1 MITAPDRPAPGYP
14 LKNDYAD
21 GTGLCQIRARW
32 LNAVADFLLGLDI
45 RYQDDI
51 SEPYIDRTS
60 PNPADWVIY
69 IPTTGAGGL
78 DLSTAAFGYKIDP
91 NGDNP
96 DLVRI
101 YAGEID
107 RIPVAQTD
115 LTVADGNYVYVRRT
129 IANDTMAIYAGASVP
144 ADSAT
149 YRYYKLYEFTVT
161 GGAASIKKIWR
172 PFSIET
178 LPSPP
183 DTENDYVLMSI
194 AGVVQWVQTEE
205 FACPV

>member
-1 MITAPDRPAPGYP
+1 MALATKRWVNGRLEDVAPGAAHLRRLQYP
-14 LKNDYAD
+14 GSGIDWSICA
-21 GTGLCQIRARW
+21 
-32 LNAVADFLLGLDI
+32 LGYVI
-45 RYQDDI
+45 
-51 SEPYIDRTS
+51 
-60 PNPADWVIY
+60 NPD
-69 IPTTGAGGL
+69 
-78 DLSTAAFGYKIDP
+78 
-91 NGDNP
+91 GDNP

-115 LTVADGNYVYVRRT
+115 LTVADGNFIYVRRT
-129 IANDTMAIYAGASVP
+129 VADDTMAIYAGASVP

-149 YRYYKLYEFTVT
+149 YRYHKLYEFTVKD
-161 GGAASIKKIWR
+161 GAASIKKIWR

-205 FACPV
+205 FACPI